1 MELAKL
7 RWRRSCH
14 INFFARRWTVGGS
27 ELKCFGVDE
36 DGLHSFGYFE
46 LFDVAIG
53 GQRRGAKH
61 EVGPDG
67 RGRRAAR
74 QPQIAIIV
82 EADPDDAKQIRGET
96 REPAVARRAR
106 FSCRW
111 QSETPRADTRACAS
125 VKHIHQETVDK
136 VRDPRIES
144 RASLRREFFEHRAIG
159 AHKTGEK
166 LRLRSAG
173 KCRKRCVTRGA
184 IHWPPF
190 VG

>member
-1 MELAKL
+1 MLSAVKLAKL

-74 QPQIAIIV
+74 QPQIALIV

-96 REPAVARRAR
+96 REPAVGRRAR

-111 QSETPRADTRACAS
+111 ESETPCADTRARAP
-125 VKHIHQETVDK
+125 VKHIYQETVDK

-144 RASLRREFFEHRAIG
+144 RASLRRESFEHRAIG
-159 AHKTGEK
+159 AHKTVEK
-166 LRLRSAG
+166 LRPRPRRNY
-173 KCRKRCVTRGA
+173 RKRCVVRGA
-184 IHWPPF
+184 LH
-190 VG
+190 